1 VTLEHRREEI
11 KEYFKNWVI
20 DSGSHHLKII
30 KFLKDHKDL
39 SDTNTKDNAWLDTYD
54 LVHQEAFQTPKP
66 IIKNPT
72 VAKAFLGVEADAVRR
87 FVLEWEK
94 ERYGDLGGAS
104 IETDILDD
112 VALVNRYFFIHGEDI
127 VEEWMEDPINY

>member
-1 VTLEHRREEI
+1 MEHRREEI

-20 DSGSHHLKII
+20 DRGSHHLEIL

-39 SDTNTKDNAWLDTYD
+39 SDTNTKDNAWIDTYD
-54 LVHQEAFQTPKP
+54 LVHQEAFPTTYP
-66 IIKNPT
+66 IIESPMA
-72 VAKAFLGVEADAVRR
+72 AKAFLGNEADAVRR

-94 ERYGDLGGAS
+94 ERYGDLRDGS

-127 VEEWMEDPINY
+127 VAEWMEDPINY

>member
-1 VTLEHRREEI
+1 MQHRREEI

-20 DSGSHHLKII
+20 DRGSHHLEIL

-39 SDTNTKDNAWLDTYD
+39 SDTNTKDNAWIDTYD
-54 LVHQEAFQTPKP
+54 LVHQEAFPTTYP
-66 IIKNPT
+66 IIEST
-72 VAKAFLGVEADAVRR
+72 MAAKAFLGNEADAVRR

-94 ERYGDLGGAS
+94 ERYGDLGDGS
-104 IETDILDD
+104 IVTDILDD
-112 VALVNRYFFIHGEDI
+112 VALVNRCFFIHGEDI

>member
-1 VTLEHRREEI
+1 MEHRREEI

-20 DSGSHHLKII
+20 DRGSHHLEIL

-39 SDTNTKDNAWLDTYD
+39 SDTNTKDNAWIDTYH
-54 LVHQEAFQTPKP
+54 LVHQEAFPITYP
-66 IIKNPT
+66 IIESPMA
-72 VAKAFLGVEADAVRR
+72 AKAFLGNEADAVRR

-94 ERYGDLGGAS
+94 ERYGDLGDGS

>member
-1 VTLEHRREEI
+1 MQHRREEI

-20 DSGSHHLKII
+20 DRGSHHLEILM
-30 KFLKDHKDL
+30 FLKDHKDL

-54 LVHQEAFQTPKP
+54 LVHQEAFPTTNP
-66 IIKNPT
+66 IIENPT
-72 VAKAFLGVEADAVRR
+72 AAKAFLGAEADAVRR

>member
-1 VTLEHRREEI
+1 MEHRREEI

-20 DSGSHHLKII
+20 ERGSYHLEIL

-39 SDTNTKDNAWLDTYD
+39 SDTNTKDNAWIDTYD
-54 LVHQEAFQTPKP
+54 LVHQEAFPTTYP
-66 IIKNPT
+66 IIESPMA
-72 VAKAFLGVEADAVRR
+72 AKAFLGDEADAVRR